1 MNQTEK
7 ADYFGT
13 LHRKG
18 TPVILYNI
26 WDAGTAKAVTEA
38 GAKALATGSWSVAA
52 ANGYGD
58 GQKLPMDVLIETA
71 RTITAVNDL
80 PLSVDFE
87 GGYSTEPAG
96 AAANVAKLI
105 EAGAIGINFED
116 QRVGEAGL
124 HSIEA
129 QAARIRAIREMAKAR
144 GIDFFI
150 NARTD
155 IFLQEGDGS
164 RHAGL
169 VDAAIE
175 RGKAYAAAGASGFFV
190 PGLIEPALIG
200 KSLRRILAAGQYH
213 DEGRCART
221 GRSWKARCFAHQL
234 WSGALSGDDGKA
246 EGSSSCDL
254 FGQLIVA
261 GGVSLHGDGLS
272 NEIANGGGA
281 LVTPGGECQPCRWR
295 FAVKCDVANTGNFD
309 LHHFRRHD
317 RNAETDCDQA
327 GNRSDLR
334 R

>member
-1 MNQTEK
+1 MNQNEK
-7 ADYFGT
+7 AELFGA

-18 TPVILYNI
+18 NPVILYNI

-71 RTITAVNDL
+71 RSIAAVNDL

-87 GGYSTEPAG
+87 GGYSMEPAG

-105 EAGAIGINFED
+105 EAGVVGINFED

-124 HSIEA
+124 HPIEA
-129 QAARIRAIREMAKAR
+129 QAARIRAIREMAEAR

-155 IFLQEGDGS
+155 LFLQEGDGS

-190 PGLIEPALIG
+190 PGLIEPALIE
-200 KSLRRILAAGQYH
+200 KVCAASSLPVNIMMKVGAPDPADLA
-213 DEGRCART
+213 R
-221 GRSWKARCFAHQL
+221 L
-234 WSGALSGDDGKA
+234 
-246 EGSSSCDL
+246 
-254 FGQLIVA
+254 
-261 GGVSLHGDGLS
+261 GVSRISYG
-272 NEIANGGGA
+272 
-281 LVTPGGECQPCRWR
+281 PGPYRAMMEKLKE
-295 FAVKCDVANTGNFD
+295 AAT
-309 LHHFRRHD
+309 
-317 RNAETDCDQA
+317 AIYSA
-327 GNRSDLR
+327 I
-334 R
+334 